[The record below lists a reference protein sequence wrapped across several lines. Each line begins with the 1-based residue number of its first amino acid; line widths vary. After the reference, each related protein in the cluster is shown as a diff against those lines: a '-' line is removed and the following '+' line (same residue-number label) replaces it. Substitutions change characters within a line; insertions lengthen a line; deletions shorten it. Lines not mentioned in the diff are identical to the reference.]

1 MATVKDLMV
10 KLKADTSDFDR
21 GMDEASNS
29 ASNFSN
35 KMGKVMDNVKS
46 FLIYD
51 IGKNLVTGFVN
62 ATKAGIDYNA
72 TLEQSKVA
80 WKALVGNE
88 KEAEKVMASIR
99 DIAKTTP
106 FGFEGL
112 DKLAKNLEMAGLGGK
127 DLEKNLIAV
136 GDAVAGVGG
145 GQEAIDGV
153 SRALIQMSMK
163 GIVSAEEM
171 QQLAE
176 HGIPSFELLADSI
189 NITTGEL
196 MEMMKEGQVMSKD
209 VLPLLF
215 NQMDKAFGGSMQ
227 SQSETFNGKLETLK
241 DTFKETASIM
251 TQNIFEKLT
260 TYMTPV
266 IDLLEK
272 LGDSFGKG
280 GLSGIIEDFAPQ
292 IAPFVDSAIGVFDN
306 LKNAVKRILDAIM
319 GFWNEHS
326 SWLMPLISFT
336 WDFICN
342 FIGTTINAIASVIEA
357 GLSVIDGIINFFQN
371 LFSGNFEG
379 CWESIKQIF
388 SNAIKLIWNWMQVQF
403 AVNLPNMI
411 KNFAKSIPNMVSGMW
426 NSIKSF
432 FSNGITNCIQ
442 FVKNLFTNASS
453 NFGMLKTFGANTFE
467 ALWSI
472 AKNAMSNLLKAVISN
487 IKQVPTNIKNFMTQA
502 VNVIKNI
509 NLFSIGKS
517 MIQGLINGIKNMGS
531 SVVGAIGGVVT
542 SAIDS
547 AKKKLGI
554 NSPSRVFRKIGE
566 GTGQGLVNGLENKE
580 IDVKKASQNLSS
592 SVIGGYNARINTN
605 FTKGNSKA
613 NNQNISSNQDS
624 PIIVNTILDGK
635 TIAQTIASYSDVVS
649 GNRMN
654 LAERGL
660 AL

>member
-1 MATVKDLMV
+1 MAIVKDLMV

-72 TLEQSKVA
+72 TLEQSSIK
-80 WKALVGNE
+80 WETLLGTQEKANKMLQ
-88 KEAEKVMASIR
+88 
-99 DIAKTTP
+99 DIQKFAKDTP
-106 FGFEGL
+106 FEQMGVEAMATQLHNAGFEG
-112 DKLAKNLEMAGLGGK
+112 
-127 DLEKNLIAV
+127 
-136 GDAVAGVGG
+136 
-145 GQEAIDGV
+145 EA
-153 SRALIQMSMK
+153 
-163 GIVSAEEM
+163 
-171 QQLAE
+171 
-176 HGIPSFELLADSI
+176 
-189 NITTGEL
+189 
-196 MEMMKEGQVMSKD
+196 
-209 VLPLLF
+209 LF
-215 NQMDKAFGGSMQ
+215 NQISKFGDLAGAFGI
-227 SQSETFNGKLETLK
+227 QSESLQEMVRQYSQVKQAGVAYTEDLNILQDRGIPIFKALGEELKINTADVKKWASEGKITADVYQKALDNLAKGVEGGMEKMSKSFNGQLSTMK
-241 DTFKETASIM
+241 DNFEQMAGILSKP
-251 TQNIFEKLT
+251 IFDFLAEQLSKVMPFIEAVTSSLS
-260 TYMTPV
+260 
-266 IDLLEK
+266 EN
-272 LGDSFGKG
+272 
-280 GLSGIIEDFAPQ
+280 GLMGTIQKFAPE
-292 IAPFVDSAIGVFDN
+292 AMPFIQAIIGVFDN

-357 GLSVIDGIINFFQN
+357 GLSIIDGIINFFQN

-411 KNFAKSIPNMVSGMW
+411 KNFGKSIPNIISNMW

-442 FVKNLFTNASS
+442 FVKNLFTNTSS
-453 NFGMLKTFGANTFE
+453 NFSMLKTFGANTFE

-592 SVIGGYNARINTN
+592 SVIGGYNARINTS

>member
-62 ATKAGIDYNA
+62 ATKAGVSYNA
-72 TLEQSKVA
+72 TLEESAIKWETLLGTQE
-80 WKALVGNE
+80 KANKMLQ
-88 KEAEKVMASIR
+88 
-99 DIAKTTP
+99 DIQKFAKDTP
-106 FGFEGL
+106 FEQMGVEAMATQLHNAGFEG
-112 DKLAKNLEMAGLGGK
+112 
-127 DLEKNLIAV
+127 
-136 GDAVAGVGG
+136 
-145 GQEAIDGV
+145 EA
-153 SRALIQMSMK
+153 
-163 GIVSAEEM
+163 
-171 QQLAE
+171 
-176 HGIPSFELLADSI
+176 
-189 NITTGEL
+189 
-196 MEMMKEGQVMSKD
+196 
-209 VLPLLF
+209 LF
-215 NQMDKAFGGSMQ
+215 NQISKFGDLAGAFGIQSESLQEMVRQYSQVKQAGVAYTEDLNILQDRGIPIYKALGEELGINTADVKKWASEGKITADVYQKALDNLAKGVEGGMDKMSK
-227 SQSETFNGKLETLK
+227 SFNGQLSTMK
-241 DTFKETASIM
+241 DNFEQMAGILSKP
-251 TQNIFEKLT
+251 IFDFLAEQLSKVMPFIEAVTSSLS
-260 TYMTPV
+260 
-266 IDLLEK
+266 EN
-272 LGDSFGKG
+272 
-280 GLSGIIEDFAPQ
+280 GLMGTIQKFAPE
-292 IAPFVDSAIGVFDN
+292 AMPFIQAIIGVFDN

-371 LFSGNFEG
+371 LFSGNFKG

-403 AVNLPNMI
+403 AVNLPNMN
-411 KNFAKSIPNMVSGMW
+411 KNLAKSIPNIVSGMW

-453 NFGMLKTFGANTFE
+453 NFSMLKTFGANTFE

-487 IKQVPTNIKNFMTQA
+487 IKQVPTNVKNFMTQA

-592 SVIGGYNARINTN
+592 SVIGGYNARINTS

>member
-72 TLEQSKVA
+72 TLEQSSIK
-80 WKALVGNE
+80 WETLLGTQEKADKMLQ
-88 KEAEKVMASIR
+88 
-99 DIAKTTP
+99 DIQKFAKDTP
-106 FGFEGL
+106 FEQMGVEAMATQLHNAGFEG
-112 DKLAKNLEMAGLGGK
+112 
-127 DLEKNLIAV
+127 
-136 GDAVAGVGG
+136 
-145 GQEAIDGV
+145 EA
-153 SRALIQMSMK
+153 
-163 GIVSAEEM
+163 
-171 QQLAE
+171 
-176 HGIPSFELLADSI
+176 
-189 NITTGEL
+189 
-196 MEMMKEGQVMSKD
+196 
-209 VLPLLF
+209 LF
-215 NQMDKAFGGSMQ
+215 NQISKFGDLAGAFGI
-227 SQSETFNGKLETLK
+227 QSESLQEMVRQYSQVKQAGVAYTEDLNILQDRGIPIYKALGEELKINTADVKKWASEGKITSDVYQKALDNLAKGVEGGMEKMSKSFNGQLSTMK
-241 DTFKETASIM
+241 DNFSQMAGILSKP
-251 TQNIFEKLT
+251 IFEFLSEQLSKVMPFIEAITSSLS
-260 TYMTPV
+260 
-266 IDLLEK
+266 EN
-272 LGDSFGKG
+272 
-280 GLSGIIEDFAPQ
+280 GLMGTIQKFAPQ
-292 IAPFVDSAIGVFDN
+292 AMPFIQAIIGVFDN

-357 GLSVIDGIINFFQN
+357 GLSIIDGIINFFQN

-411 KNFAKSIPNMVSGMW
+411 KNFGKSIPNIISNMW

-453 NFGMLKTFGANTFE
+453 NFSMLKTFGANTFE

-487 IKQVPTNIKNFMTQA
+487 IKQVPTNVKNFMTQA

-531 SVVGAIGGVVT
+531 SVVSAIGGIVT
-542 SAIDS
+542 NAIDS

-566 GTGQGLVNGLENKE
+566 GTGQGLINGLENKE
-580 IDVKKASQNLSS
+580 IDVKKASQRLSNG
-592 SVIGGYNARINTN
+592 VISGYNANINTN
-605 FTKGNSKA
+605 FSKGLNGGNNA
-613 NNQNISSNQDS
+613 NYTNGISLNIENFNN
-624 PIIVNTILDGK
+624 NTDKDIEYLANELAFYMRRKNIG
-635 TIAQTIASYSDVVS
+635 IGGSY
-649 GNRMN
+649 
-654 LAERGL
+654 
-660 AL
+660 